1 MVLTKMKNSAE
12 SFLGKTIKDVVI
24 TVPAYFNDG
33 QRQATRDAGEI
44 VGLNVLRIMNEP
56 IAAAIAYGL
65 ERRVEVKRNVLIFDL
80 GGGTFDVSIL
90 TVESGKF
97 EVKTYD
103 GDSHL
108 GGSDFNVRL
117 LEYFV
122 NEFNRKNDTV
132 LTDKKALSILK
143 NACERAK
150 RTLTSTKLAHISINN
165 LFDGIDFISSI
176 TRSRFEE
183 LNADL
188 FTRTIEKVQKA
199 LDKAKMTKAEIDD
212 VVLVGGS
219 TRIPKVQTLLEE
231 FFDGKT
237 LYKSIN
243 PDEAVA
249 IGEFKR
255 IIKFNYNLTNRTFC
269 YRCRNSSYNSTRNKK

>member
-1 MVLTKMKNSAE
+1 MTFYPEEISSMVLTKMKNSAE
-12 SFLGKTIKDVVI
+12 SFLGKTIEDVVI

-33 QRQATRDAGEI
+33 QRQATRDAGEM

-65 ERRVEVKRNVLIFDL
+65 EKRMEVKRNVLIFDL

-90 TVESGKF
+90 SVEGGKF

-108 GGSDFNVRL
+108 GGADFNVRL
-117 LEYFV
+117 LDYFV
-122 NEFNRKNDTV
+122 NEFNRKHKTV
-132 LTDKKALSILK
+132 LADKKALSILK

-150 RTLTSTKLAHISINN
+150 RSLTSSKLAHVSINN
-165 LFDGIDFISSI
+165 LFAGIDFISSI

-188 FTRTIEKVQKA
+188 FNRTIERVQRA
-199 LDKAKMTKAEIDD
+199 LDKVKMTKTEIDD

-219 TRIPKVQTLLEE
+219 TKIPRIQKLLED
-231 FFDGKT
+231 FFDGKA
-237 LYKSIN
+237 LYKSIH

-249 IGEFKR
+249 IGKR
-255 IIKFNYNLTNRTFC
+255 IQ
-269 YRCRNSSYNSTRNKK
+269 KKTLHFLLMIRFF